1 MHTEAPHP
9 EREIHTTRLLKARP
23 DQVFNAWADPV
34 RLATEARPIGGE
46 RHRLEGLAWFNCRRC
61 ESTLVVQV
69 PEHEGEECPAPLE
82 EHGPTFTLPSVD
94 LC

>member
-1 MHTEAPHP
+1 MRQRQLADVCPMEVHE
-9 EREIHTTRLLKARP
+9 EIK
-23 DQVFNAWADPV
+23 ADPV

-69 PEHEGEECPAPLE
+69 PKHDGEECPAPLE